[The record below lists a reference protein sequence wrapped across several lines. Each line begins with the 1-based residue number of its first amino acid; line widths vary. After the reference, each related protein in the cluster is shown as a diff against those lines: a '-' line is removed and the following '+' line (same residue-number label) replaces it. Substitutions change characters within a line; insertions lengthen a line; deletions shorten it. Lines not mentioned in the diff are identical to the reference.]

1 MFFPCAN
8 NYYVIRNNL
17 IRNLYI
23 LLLPCFDHHEMV
35 IPFLNVKFGRL
46 M

>member
-8 NYYVIRNNL
+8 KYMWL
-17 IRNLYI
+17 IRNLHYI